1 MRWLH
6 FAIVDPIT
14 DVETHRGSED
24 DSLPLVA
31 RRVRLR
37 MDKYRSAVA
46 LPPIGRRCFIGAVA
60 ASLSLVSARAVLAES
75 QAPRELPRPDPAA
88 FQTGDFVWPKK
99 PGAYIPYH
107 SGSSNSVVQDREQW
121 LEERDAYIQRAAAMS
136 QGDPLVQQRIATLRD
151 LEYREFLAVYE
162 GAQQPGVPGAY
173 SGGSVYVGHV
183 GIVEVDRNKTA
194 WIIEA
199 LLGKGVVRKTYADW
213 ITERSDHVV
222 WLGRLRELDAEQRA
236 KIATEARRYLGRP
249 YDFWNFGLNDDEG
262 FYCSKLVWLS
272 IFRALRFAVD
282 GQPNPNRVF
291 WFSPKQLLYLP
302 TIARIHDPG
311 PYASE

>member
-1 MRWLH
+1 
-6 FAIVDPIT
+6 
-14 DVETHRGSED
+14 
-24 DSLPLVA
+24 
-31 RRVRLR
+31 
-37 MDKYRSAVA
+37 
-46 LPPIGRRCFIGAVA
+46 VA
-60 ASLSLVSARAVLAES
+60 ASLSLVGARSLFAQS
-75 QAPRELPRPDPAA
+75 KMSRELPRPDPAS
-88 FQTGDFVWPKK
+88 FQTGDLVWPKK

-107 SGSSNSVVQDREQW
+107 SGSLNSPSQDREQW
-121 LEERDAYIQRAAAMS
+121 LKERGAYIQRAAAVS
-136 QGDPLVQQRIATLRD
+136 QVDPLVQQRIAMLRD

-183 GIVEVDRNKTA
+183 GIVEVDQNKTP

-213 ITERSDHVV
+213 ITERSDQVL

-236 KIATEARRYLGRP
+236 KISSEAKRYLGRP
-249 YDFWNFGLNDDEG
+249 YDFWNFDLNDAEA

-272 IFRALRFAVD
+272 IFRALGFAVD
-282 GQPNPNRVF
+282 GEPNSKRLF

-302 TIARIHDPG
+302 TVTRIHDPG